1 MGADVGVER
10 RWVAP
15 RAPAGPRLWARGL
28 DGTFL
33 RRLAVAGLGNAVG
46 RALGLLFAVLV
57 AALFVPDD
65 YGHIRWAMSV
75 AMLAAIPAAA
85 GPIALARALG
95 AARAVPARQRVL
107 VLVGLATV
115 GAVTAAC
122 AVATALVLGALER
135 PVGGVL
141 AVLVGMTLYAACFNV
156 YRGVGSAWRMA
167 TLYAGGNALQ
177 LGLVL
182 LLCGALGWKLPDVV
196 LVVYGFAWVL
206 VLLLLERR
214 AGEGKPFGIPLLHP
228 AAAAAPTGGAAR
240 GSGPGG
246 IGPGAGTLAV
256 DRPASA
262 VGALAELWRLS
273 APLALAQAA
282 YTAWTWADVVL
293 VAHYLGVAAAG
304 YYGLVRTVVT
314 VFLLVPEAVAMLL
327 LPHVAAEGR
336 HAGRLTGTLLGLVAL
351 VSLPLLGGVLLLGP
365 PALSWFGGGRYA
377 PATAALP
384 GLAIG
389 MAIYALYVVLE
400 GHLVGL
406 GRAGAHAAGVT
417 VMAIATLG
425 GAALLLPTQGLAGAG
440 LAFALGTA
448 AGLATLVLVGRGAP
462 RQPAPAREVET

>member
-1 MGADVGVER
+1 MRAEVGVER
-10 RWVAP
+10 RWAAP
-15 RAPAGPRLWARGL
+15 SAPAAARPWARRL
-28 DGTFL
+28 DGAFL

-65 YGHIRWAMSV
+65 YGYIRWAMSV

-95 AARAVPARQRVL
+95 AARAVPAHQRVL
-107 VLVGLATV
+107 VMVGLTAV
-115 GAVTAAC
+115 GAVTAGC
-122 AVATALVLGALER
+122 AVATVLVLGALGR

-182 LLCGALGWKLPDVV
+182 LLCGALGWKLPDLV

-214 AGEGKPFGIPLLHP
+214 AGEGEPFGIPLLHP
-228 AAAAAPTGGAAR
+228 APAAAPSVGAAR
-240 GSGPGG
+240 GSGPGA
-246 IGPGAGTLAV
+246 PALAAP
-256 DRPASA
+256 RPAS
-262 VGALAELWRLS
+262 ALAELWRLWM
-273 APLALAQAA
+273 PLALAQAA
-282 YTAWTWADVVL
+282 YMAWTWADVVL
-293 VAHYLGVAAAG
+293 VEHYLGVAAAG

-336 HAGRLTGTLLGLVAL
+336 RAGRLTGTLLGLAAV

-377 PATAALP
+377 PAAAALP

-425 GAALLLPTQGLAGAG
+425 GAALLLPLQGLAGAG
-440 LAFALGTA
+440 LAFALGAA
-448 AGLATLVLVGRGAP
+448 AGLATLVLLGRGAL
-462 RQPAPAREVET
+462 RQAAPAREVEA